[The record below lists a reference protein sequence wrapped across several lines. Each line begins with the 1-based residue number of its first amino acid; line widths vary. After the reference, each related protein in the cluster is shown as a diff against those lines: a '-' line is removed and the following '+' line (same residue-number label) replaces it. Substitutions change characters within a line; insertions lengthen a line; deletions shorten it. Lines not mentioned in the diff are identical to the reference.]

1 VRGEERFLRACRRE
15 GLERPPVWFMRQ
27 AGRSLPEYRALR
39 EKHSFL
45 ELMHTPDLAVEVTL
59 QPVRR
64 YGVDGAV
71 LFSDILVVAPAMGL
85 EVEFAPGPV
94 LPEPVRCAE
103 DVERL
108 RDLESG
114 DVAHVLEA
122 VRILRR
128 ELAGEAALIGF
139 AGGPFTV
146 ASYLVEGRSGSTP
159 VQLRTWLRADPEAAC
174 RLLDKV
180 TRSTI
185 RYLRAQ
191 VEAGVQALQI
201 FDTGAGILAEPEF
214 RAHALSYVQR
224 CIDGVGGG
232 VPVIYFVMETS
243 HLLEAAA
250 ESGADIVGVDWRVS
264 LLEARRRLGPM
275 VGVQGNL
282 DPAAPFGPPSQVAA
296 ETRRVLE
303 EAGPEP
309 GHIFNL
315 GHGVLPQTPLEGLE
329 TVVRTV
335 KEWKW
340 A

>member
-1 VRGEERFLRACRRE
+1 VKGEERFLRACRRE
-15 GLERPPVWFMRQ
+15 SLDRPPVWFMRQ

-39 EKHSFL
+39 EKHTFL
-45 ELMHTPDLAVEVTL
+45 ELMNTPDLAVEVTL

-64 YGVDGAV
+64 YGVDGAI
-71 LFSDILVVAPAMGL
+71 LFSDILTVAPAMGL
-85 EVEFAPGPV
+85 ELDFAPGPV

-103 DVERL
+103 DVDKL
-108 RDLESG
+108 RDLEPA
-114 DVAHVLEA
+114 DVDYVLETI
-122 VRILRR
+122 RILRR
-128 ELAGEAALIGF
+128 ELDGKAALIGF

-146 ASYLVEGRSGSTP
+146 ASYLVEGRPGRTP
-159 VQLRTWLRADPEAAC
+159 VDLRTWLRADPEAAC
-174 RLLDKV
+174 GLLDKV

-191 VEAGVQALQI
+191 VEAGAQVLQI
-201 FDTGAGILAEPEF
+201 FDTRAGILAQPEF

-224 CIDGVGGG
+224 CVDGVGRS
-232 VPVIYFVMETS
+232 VPIIYFAMETS
-243 HLLEAAA
+243 HLLEASA
-250 ESGADIVGVDWRVS
+250 ESGADVVGVDWRVS
-264 LLEARRRLGPM
+264 LLEARRRVGPM

-282 DPAAPFGPPSQVAA
+282 DPAAPFGPPSQVEA

-315 GHGVLPQTPLEGLE
+315 GHGVLPHTPIEGLE
-329 TVVRTV
+329 LVARTV
-335 KEWKW
+335 QEWKW